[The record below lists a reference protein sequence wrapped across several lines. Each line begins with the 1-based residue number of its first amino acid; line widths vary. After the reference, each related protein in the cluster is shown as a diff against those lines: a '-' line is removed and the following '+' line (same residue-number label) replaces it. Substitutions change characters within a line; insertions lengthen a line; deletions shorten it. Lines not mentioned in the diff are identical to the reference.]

1 MSKEL
6 IKLMNVY
13 VSFRI
18 GGLFTKITVNVLR
31 NINLTIYD
39 GETFGLVGE
48 SGCGKTTLGKV
59 IAGLIK
65 PTSGKILYKGKDISA
80 MTKDEFLTF
89 RREVQYLHQDP
100 FSSLNPVQTVYTI
113 LSRPLIKHKIVDP
126 SNVEEEVMELL
137 RMVGLTPPSDFMYR
151 YPHQLSG
158 GQRQR
163 VALARIMSVRPKV
176 LIADEPVSM
185 IDVSQR
191 IGILRLLLDLRK
203 ETNMTIIYI
212 THDLATLR
220 YISREGRVAVMYLG
234 GIVELT
240 DVERLLTKP
249 LHPYTQILLSA
260 LLEPDPNITR
270 NKKVN
275 LRSMDI
281 PSIVNLPPGCKFHTR
296 CPYAI
301 NGICDVKEPDLVE
314 VETNHYVAC
323 HLVKGD
329 LK

>member
-234 GIVELT
+234 GMVELT
-240 DVERLLTKP
+240 DVERLLTRP

>member
-249 LHPYTQILLSA
+249 LHPYTQILLGA

-323 HLVKGD
+323 HLAKGD

>member
-323 HLVKGD
+323 HLAKGD

>member
-1 MSKEL
+1 MGKEL

-18 GGLFTKITVNVLR
+18 GGLFTKVLVNVLR

-39 GETFGLVGE
+39 GETLGLVGE

-65 PTSGKILYKGKDISA
+65 PISGKILYKGKDISA

-234 GIVELT
+234 GMVELT
-240 DVERLLTKP
+240 DVERLLTRP